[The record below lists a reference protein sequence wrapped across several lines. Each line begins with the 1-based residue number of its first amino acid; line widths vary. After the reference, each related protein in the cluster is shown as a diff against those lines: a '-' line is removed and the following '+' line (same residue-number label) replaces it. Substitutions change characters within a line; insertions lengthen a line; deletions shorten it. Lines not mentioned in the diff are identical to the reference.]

1 MKNKLL
7 KLLKAKED
15 RKASLVTKSES
26 IEDVKELRSMN
37 AEISTLT
44 QEIVELRNMI
54 NEIEEEE
61 KAANDENNAADPKAD
76 DQTEGKEPEKRN
88 VIGTYGAG
96 ASQESRKV
104 EVKMYEE
111 RGAHLKSGKSIVVP
125 VEETP
130 EERAVTLAASNLIV
144 QKKYSNTL
152 NDTFNEVSSLI
163 DNVAAVPLNGGESYT
178 KGFEISYGEGDYTTE
193 TGEYVDSDPTVD
205 YVEVGKAKITAYT
218 EITDE
223 AQKLP
228 NIDYQ
233 ALVVKNVRTA
243 IRKKITKQILIGAG
257 GANKLTGI
265 FNAPVNVIPLASDIE
280 VSVIDADTLDTIVFN
295 YGGSE
300 DVEGGSYLVLNKIDL
315 AAFAAVRLTDG
326 KKAYKITLDASG
338 NGGTISSEDSF
349 RVPFI
354 INSACPALS
363 AVGTAADTYCMAY
376 GKLQAYEMPVFSQ
389 LTIEESRDYK
399 FRTGQIAYRGAIWA
413 GGNVVSYK
421 GFARIKKVAAV

>member
-76 DQTEGKEPEKRN
+76 ESKDEENKGEEKRN
-88 VIGTYGAG
+88 VMGTYGSG
-96 ASQESRKV
+96 AKQESRKV

-111 RGAHLKSGKSIVVP
+111 RGAHLKSGKPIVVS

-163 DNVAAVPLNGGESYT
+163 DKVSAVPLNGGESYT

-193 TGEYVDSDPTVD
+193 DGNYVDSDPTVD

-243 IRKKITKQILIGAG
+243 IRKKITKQIILGAG

-265 FNAPVNVIPLASDIE
+265 FNAPVNVIPSASDIE
-280 VSVIDADTLDTIVFN
+280 VADIDADTIDTIVFS
-295 YGGSE
+295 YGGDE
-300 DVEGGSYLVLNKIDL
+300 DVEGGSYLILNKIDL

-326 KKAYKITLDASG
+326 KKAYKIKLDNTG
-338 NGGTISSEDSF
+338 NGGSISSEGSF
-349 RVPFI
+349 EVPFI
-354 INSACPALS
+354 LNSACAPISL
-363 AVGTAADTYCMAY
+363 ADTVAGTYCMAY

-389 LTIEESRDYK
+389 LTIEESRDFK
-399 FRTGQIAYRGAIWA
+399 FRTGQVAYRGAIWA

-421 GFARIKKVAAV
+421 GFVRIKKV